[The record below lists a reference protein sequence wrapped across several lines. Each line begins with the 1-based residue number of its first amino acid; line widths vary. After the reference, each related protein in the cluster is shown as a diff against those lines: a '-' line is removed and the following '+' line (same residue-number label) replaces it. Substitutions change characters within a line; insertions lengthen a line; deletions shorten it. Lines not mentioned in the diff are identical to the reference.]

1 MQGVLVYPPFTPS
14 ESSNKANH
22 EQDRISSMDNMY
34 FYRTRN
40 WDDPPPTCYVKPAV
54 KPLYRPYVV
63 CIFHIC
69 HHQKWDSSSKFLS
82 DLVRCLICH
91 CLRAVV
97 EAGHTRKSFL
107 SLPEF
112 PEQQQ
117 NEVSFMIS
125 PFIAQ
130 FLDKRNYLALK
141 NWATISLSMVK
152 NIAGKSNQEA
162 TTM

>member
-1 MQGVLVYPPFTPS
+1 MQGVLVYPPFAPS
-14 ESSNKANH
+14 ESSDKANH

-63 CIFHIC
+63 CIYLIFGIIRNGTA
-69 HHQKWDSSSKFLS
+69 
-82 DLVRCLICH
+82 VRNSCQIWYGASFCH
-91 CLRAVV
+91 CLCAIV
-97 EAGHTRKSFL
+97 EAGHTRESFL
-107 SLPEF
+107 SLLEF
-112 PEQQQ
+112 SEQQQ

-125 PFIAQ
+125 PYVVQ

-141 NWATISLSMVK
+141 NRDTFLY
-152 NIAGKSNQEA
+152 QC
-162 TTM
+162 